1 MTLTAWYDHLAGLG
15 YDPAADE
22 PTLPDPLPA
31 SGCCDLGS
39 QALLTVD
46 GAEAETFLQGQL
58 TCDVRRLANGDLLPA
73 AHLTPKG
80 RAVASFLAWRVD
92 DTFHLQL
99 PQALAEAMTRRLRMF
114 LLRSKATVGR
124 ADETLVRLGAWGAAA
139 AEVAAALVGTVPESA
154 FRQSSRG
161 GCSVLRL
168 PGAEP
173 RLELLLPVAT
183 AIEAW
188 TALTAAGAEVCQ
200 EAAWRLLDIRAG
212 LGWVRAET
220 SEALL
225 PQMLNYDRLGGV
237 SFGKGCYV
245 GQEVVARLHHL
256 GEVKRRAYPGTV
268 SAAEVPAPGTP
279 LFSPGS
285 TSRQGA
291 GTVVDAIATG
301 AQACE
306 LLAVV
311 ERKTLAADGLRLG
324 AADGP
329 EVVLHAPPYPLDD
342 PAATGAGSRGRP

>member
-1 MTLTAWYDHLAGLG
+1 MTISAWYDHLAGLG
-15 YDPAADE
+15 FDPAADIA
-22 PTLPDPLPA
+22 TLPGPLPA
-31 SGCCDLGS
+31 TGCCDLGS
-39 QALLTVD
+39 QALLTVH
-46 GAEAETFLQGQL
+46 GTEAETFLQGQL
-58 TCDVRRLANGDLLPA
+58 TCDVRRLANGDVLPA

-80 RAVASFLAWRVD
+80 RAVASFLVWRVD
-92 DTFHLQL
+92 GTFHLQL
-99 PQALAEAMTRRLRMF
+99 PQALAETMTRRLRMF
-114 LLRSKATVGR
+114 LLRSKATVER

-139 AEVAAALVGTVPESA
+139 MDVAAAQVGAVPEA
-154 FRQSSRG
+154 PFRQSSRD

-168 PGAEP
+168 PGAGP
-173 RLELLLPVAT
+173 RLELLLPVAA
-183 AIEAW
+183 AIETW
-188 TALTAAGAEVCQ
+188 TGLTAAGAEVCQ
-200 EAAWRLLDIRAG
+200 EAAWRLHDIRAG

-225 PQMLNYDRLGGV
+225 PQMLNYDRLDGV
-237 SFGKGCYV
+237 SFSKGCYV

-256 GEVKRRAYPGTV
+256 GEVKRRAYPGTASV
-268 SAAEVPAPGTP
+268 AEVPAPGTP

-301 AQACE
+301 AQTCE

-311 ERKTLAADGLRLG
+311 DRQALAAGGLRLG

-342 PAATGAGSRGRP
+342 PAAAGAGR